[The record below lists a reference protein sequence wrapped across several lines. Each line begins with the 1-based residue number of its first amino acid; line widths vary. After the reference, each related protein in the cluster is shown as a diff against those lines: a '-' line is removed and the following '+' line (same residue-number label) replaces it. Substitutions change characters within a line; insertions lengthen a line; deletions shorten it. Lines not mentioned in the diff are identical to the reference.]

1 MKKVKEKPV
10 AKSLII
16 FEVKPYEAETDLDEL
31 AKKIIAI
38 TMDGLFWKTEYKK
51 APIAYGV
58 EKIIIGCVV
67 EDEKVSTDDL
77 QEQIE
82 AMDDLVQSVDI
93 AAFNKI
99 WANMYDSFYS
109 RRKISSLI
117 GWCNHYHW
125 LIGRRAHC
133 YSNGTY
139 KDPMCTNETGCTEK
153 V

>member
-1 MKKVKEKPV
+1 MKLEEAKKANVKKVKEKPV

-38 TMDGLFWKTEYKK
+38 EMEGLFWKTEYKK

-77 QEQIE
+77 QEKIE

-99 WANMYDSFYS
+99 
-109 RRKISSLI
+109 
-117 GWCNHYHW
+117 
-125 LIGRRAHC
+125 
-133 YSNGTY
+133 
-139 KDPMCTNETGCTEK
+139 
-153 V
+153 